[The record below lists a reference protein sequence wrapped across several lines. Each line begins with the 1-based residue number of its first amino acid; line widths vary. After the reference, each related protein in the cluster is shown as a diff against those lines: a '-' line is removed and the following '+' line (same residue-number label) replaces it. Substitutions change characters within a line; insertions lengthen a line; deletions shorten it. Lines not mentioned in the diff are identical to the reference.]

1 MPINEEKRGM
11 REDSAAKEHQKK
23 QETLGDKNNQD
34 MINVIYR
41 AADKLEMPGW
51 TLLAKVD
58 LESLVDA
65 RSDPYTGPS
74 VADFP
79 ELTDDQKAVIQE
91 VFESYVR
98 PKK

>member
-1 MPINEEKRGM
+1 MPIDEEKKQM
-11 REDSAAKEHQKK
+11 REAGAAKEHPKK

-41 AADKLEMPGW
+41 AAGQLEMPEW
-51 TLLAKVD
+51 TLLAKVG
-58 LESLVDA
+58 LEGLVDA

-79 ELTDDQKAVIQE
+79 ELTDEQKTVIQE
-91 VFESYVR
+91 VLESYVR